1 MDVFIP
7 ASTDCLMTFSHF
19 SVSDLA
25 NAENSSGVA
34 MIGVE
39 PSSDSCD
46 RIFVDVSPALIS
58 RFSFAT
64 TSVGVPRGTPTPY
77 QMMASYPGTV
87 SAIAARSAAWRSGSQ
102 R

>member
-1 MDVFIP
+1 
-7 ASTDCLMTFSHF
+7 
-19 SVSDLA
+19 
-25 NAENSSGVA
+25 

-87 SAIAARSAAWRSGSQ
+87 SAIAGTFGSTAERVAVVTARARILPD
-102 R
+102 